1 MEKFKAKMKQF
12 GNSVSRIWRLCGL
25 YILKFLHKYYRP
37 IIIVLVTAITLF
49 AEYKMITYPANDLTG
64 IVFSWT
70 RSIKQ
75 NGFAN
80 FWKTDADYS
89 PIFLFFCAIVS
100 LLPAGE
106 KITVN
111 GVTYEKNWIY
121 YYKSF
126 YFLCIIGM
134 AIGVYLITKL
144 LTKDKD
150 KSMISYIVTLVLPT
164 IFMNSAVWGNSDS
177 TLGVTLVFAL
187 YLAMIRKDYLAMFIL
202 GLALGNKLQAIFIIP
217 FFVYLILNRKL
228 KFHSIIFAVLGLAL
242 TFVPSWICGA
252 PFGQP
257 WGYIGMQMGRWN
269 DLTYGCANMWH
280 LLNFRGDI
288 VNKAS
293 TWIGLGLIG
302 VVLALVH
309 MRHIDLENKNNMFK
323 VAVLL
328 IFSVIFFL
336 PHMHERYFYM
346 IEVLV
351 VIYAVI
357 SPKRFYFPILM
368 QVSGAIAYYHYLS
381 GKYFIQSWGE
391 DSVHIAAFINLFVFG
406 VLMYDVFK
414 LDHDGTFKKDIETY
428 DEEIKQIKSEKEKAS
443 D

>member
-12 GNSVSRIWRLCGL
+12 GKAISRIYRLCGL
-25 YILKFLHKYYRP
+25 YVLKFLHRFYRP

-49 AEYKMITYPANDLTG
+49 AEFKMITYPANDLTG
-64 IVFSWT
+64 IVFGWT

-75 NGFAN
+75 NGFAS
-80 FWKTDADYS
+80 FWKTNADYS

-100 LLPAGE
+100 LLPAGDM
-106 KITVN
+106 ITVN

-121 YYKSF
+121 YFKSF

-134 AIGVYLITKL
+134 AVGIYLITRL

-150 KSMISYIVTLVLPT
+150 KSMIAYIVTLVLPT
-164 IFMNSAVWGNSDS
+164 VFMNSAVWGNSDS
-177 TLGVTLVFAL
+177 TLGLTLVFAL
-187 YLAMIRKDYLAMFIL
+187 YCAFIRKDYLAMFLL
-202 GLALGNKLQAIFIIP
+202 GLSFGNKLQAVFIVP
-217 FFVYLILNRKL
+217 FFAYLIINRKL
-228 KFHSIIFAVLGLAL
+228 KLHSLIFVLLGVVL
-242 TFVPSWICGA
+242 TFIPSWICGA

-257 WGYIGMQMGRWN
+257 WSFFGVQLGRWN

-280 LLNFRGDI
+280 LLNFRGDV

-309 MRHIDLENKNNMFK
+309 MRKIDLENKMNMFK

-328 IFSVIFFL
+328 IFAVIFFL
-336 PHMHERYFYM
+336 PHMHERYFYL

-381 GKYFIQSWGE
+381 GRYFIHSWGE

-406 VLMYDVFK
+406 ILMYDVFK
-414 LDHDGTFKKDIETY
+414 LDHTGTFKKDIEEY
-428 DEEIKQIKSEKEKAS
+428 DKEIKQIKDEKAS
-443 D
+443 E